1 MSELVREFFH
11 KQLLTR
17 RKALLI
23 DKAPV
28 ALLKREGFFGG
39 NRARDIAV
47 PGERL
52 ELRKFRRNDRRNIR
66 GHSASKIMQSA

>member
-1 MSELVREFFH
+1 MAEFVSQFH
-11 KQLLTR
+11 DKQLLTR

-28 ALLKREGFFGG
+28 AFVKRKGLFSGDG
-39 NRARDIAV
+39 TCDNTV
-47 PGERL
+47 LGVRL
-52 ELRKFRRNDRRNIR
+52 ELRKLRRNDRRNIR